1 MSLEFNCVLFI
12 DLMNYLSLHQSF
24 TKVLAAFVKGNARGV
39 ATLCT
44 QETTDRR
51 DVGSTSSDAAVLF
64 SRQNY
69 KFIFRK
75 HLFFPIKKRIS
86 LLRNALF
93 VLFKVF

>member
-24 TKVLAAFVKGNARGV
+24 TKVLAFFFVKANARGV

-51 DVGSTSSDAAVLF
+51 DMGLTSFDAVVLF

-69 KFIFRK
+69 
-75 HLFFPIKKRIS
+75 
-86 LLRNALF
+86 
-93 VLFKVF
+93 